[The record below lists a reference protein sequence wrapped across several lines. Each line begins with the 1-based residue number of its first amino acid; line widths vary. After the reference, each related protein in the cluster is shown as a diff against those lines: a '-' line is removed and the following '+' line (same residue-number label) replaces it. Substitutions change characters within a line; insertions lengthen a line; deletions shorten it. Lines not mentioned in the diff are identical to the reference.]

1 MEQRGN
7 LSPNPNANPN
17 PPNQE
22 PVAPPAAEAVA
33 AEAPPAK
40 KRKLEDGGFQNTP
53 YFKIRCMV
61 RDLRPLFLELLRTPD
76 FRNSK
81 AAHDIRNQMKIMLE
95 LLKQLNTDIPEE
107 EKQAAQ
113 NQSGE
118 APNVSDNIMAQK
130 KVQGAKATDVT
141 EFAKQLEEVVQETY
155 MIGGSPV
162 GWNFLVYPGSK
173 PLYYGVTKASV
184 LSRQVA
190 K

>member
-1 MEQRGN
+1 MEERGN
-7 LSPNPNANPN
+7 LSPNQNANPN

-22 PVAPPAAEAVA
+22 AGAPPAAA
-33 AEAPPAK
+33 AAPPAK
-40 KRKLEDGGFQNTP
+40 KRKLEDGGFRNTP
-53 YFKIRCMV
+53 YYKIRSLV
-61 RDLRPLFLELLRTPD
+61 RDLRPLFLELLQTPD

-95 LLKQLNTDIPEE
+95 LLKQLNTDITAEE
-107 EKQAAQ
+107 EKRAAQ
-113 NQSGE
+113 TQTGE

-130 KVQGAKATDVT
+130 RPQGAKVTEVT

-173 PLYYGVTKASV
+173 PLYYGVTKANV
-184 LSRQVA
+184 LARRAA